1 LETGVLMAWTAVF
14 DGEAPERVNR
24 WLAHRG
30 VCSRREA
37 EVLIAAGRVRIDGAK
52 VEDPGRKILPGQ
64 TLEVQDDDAATE
76 AVTIL
81 VNKPPG
87 LVSAHPELGQSEA
100 RSLLTG
106 ERAQGGEPPPPDDLS
121 LPPAGRL
128 DRESRGLLVLSSDG
142 VVARAIISPA
152 SSLKKEYQVRVDGAL
167 TPDRIA
173 RLRHGLSLDGRPL
186 KPAGVFRK
194 GEDRLR
200 FILTEGRNRQIRRM
214 CELVGLRVT
223 DLQRTRIGPLS
234 LDGLPEGRWRRLTVT
249 ERRDLL
255 AAGDP
260 SQGPGSGPY
269 PEVT

>member
-1 LETGVLMAWTAVF
+1 MAWSSVY

-37 EVLIAAGRVRIDGAK
+37 EALIAAGRVRIDGEVVSDA
-52 VEDPGRKILPGQ
+52 GRKILPGQ
-64 TLEVQDDDAATE
+64 SLEVADSSVAGEGPMT
-76 AVTIL
+76 VL

-87 LVSAHPELGQSEA
+87 LVSAHPAPGQDEA
-100 RSLLTG
+100 RSLLVPG
-106 ERAQGGEPPPPDDLS
+106 RAAQGETPPAPEAS

-128 DRESRGLLVLSSDG
+128 DRESRGLLVLTSDG
-142 VVARAIISPA
+142 VVARALIAPDTD
-152 SSLKKEYQVRVDGAL
+152 LRKTYEVRVEGRL
-167 TPDRIA
+167 TPTVID

-200 FILTEGRNRQIRRM
+200 FVLTEGRNRQIRRM
-214 CELVGLRVT
+214 CELVGLRVV

-234 LDGLPEGRWRRLTVT
+234 LEGLPEGRWRFLTPE
-249 ERRDLL
+249 ERRRLL
-255 AAGDP
+255 SGDHP
-260 SQGPGSGPY
+260 SQG
-269 PEVT
+269 VD

>member
-1 LETGVLMAWTAVF
+1 MPWTAVF

-37 EVLIAAGRVRIDGAK
+37 EALIAAGRVRIEGEVVSD
-52 VEDPGRKILPGQ
+52 VGRKILPGQ
-64 TLEVQDDDAATE
+64 ALEVRDSPEAGDAP
-76 AVTIL
+76 VTVL

-87 LVSAHPELGQSEA
+87 LVSAHPAPGQDEA
-100 RSLLTG
+100 RSLLVAARAAAG
-106 ERAQGGEPPPPDDLS
+106 EAPPPEDLG

-128 DRESRGLLVLSSDG
+128 DRESRGLLVLTSDG
-142 VVARAIISPA
+142 VVARALIAPDSL
-152 SSLKKEYQVRVDGAL
+152 LKKTYEVRIEGRL
-167 TPDRIA
+167 TPGAIA

-200 FILTEGRNRQIRRM
+200 FVLAEGRNRQIRRM
-214 CELVGLRVT
+214 CELVGLRVV

-234 LDGLPEGRWRRLTVT
+234 LEDLPEGRWRFLTQE
-249 ERRDLL
+249 ERRALL
-255 AAGDP
+255 SAPAP
-260 SQGPGSGPY
+260 SQASG
-269 PEVT
+269 

>member
-1 LETGVLMAWTAVF
+1 MAWSAVF
-14 DGEAPERVNR
+14 NGDAPERVNR
-24 WLAHRG
+24 WLAHQG

-37 EVLIAAGRVRIDGAK
+37 DALIAEGRIRIEGETVA
-52 VEDPGRKILPGQ
+52 DPGRKILPGQ
-64 TLEVQDDDAATE
+64 TLEVIDE
-76 AVTIL
+76 ASPGEGPVTIL

-87 LVSAHPELGQSEA
+87 LVSAHPEPGQAEA
-100 RSLLTG
+100 RSLLTAD
-106 ERAQGGEPPPPDDLS
+106 RAEGGELPPPADLS

-152 SSLKKEYQVRVDGAL
+152 SILKKEYQVRVAGAL
-167 TPDRIA
+167 TADRIA
-173 RLRHGLSLDGRPL
+173 RLRHGLSLDGRAL

-200 FILTEGRNRQIRRM
+200 FVLSEGRNRQIRRM

-234 LDGLPEGRWRRLTVT
+234 LEGLPEGRWRRLTAP

-255 AAGDP
+255 ARGDP
-260 SQGPGSGPY
+260 SQDPGPGPY
-269 PEVT
+269 PEET

>member
-1 LETGVLMAWTAVF
+1 MAWTAVY

-37 EVLIAAGRVRIDGAK
+37 EALIAAGRVRIDGEVVSDA
-52 VEDPGRKILPGQ
+52 GRKILPGQ
-64 TLEVQDDDAATE
+64 RLEVSDSAE
-76 AVTIL
+76 AGEASVTVL

-87 LVSAHPELGQSEA
+87 LVSAHPAPGQDEA
-100 RSLLTG
+100 RSLLVAA
-106 ERAQGGEPPPPDDLS
+106 RAAAGEPPPPDDLS

-128 DRESRGLLVLSSDG
+128 DRESRGLLVLTSDG
-142 VVARAIISPA
+142 VVARTLIAPESPLA
-152 SSLKKEYQVRVDGAL
+152 KTYEVRVEGRLTAGA
-167 TPDRIA
+167 IA

-186 KPAGVFRK
+186 KPAGVYRK

-214 CELVGLRVT
+214 CELVGLRVI

-234 LDGLPEGRWRRLTVT
+234 LDGLPEGRWRRLGAA
-249 ERRDLL
+249 ERDELL
-255 AAGDP
+255 RTAPSPQAG
-260 SQGPGSGPY
+260 SRPY
-269 PEVT
+269 GADD

>member
-1 LETGVLMAWTAVF
+1 MAWSAVF
-14 DGEAPERVNR
+14 NGDAPERVNR
-24 WLAHRG
+24 WLAHQG

-37 EVLIAAGRVRIDGAK
+37 DALIAEGRIRIEGETVA
-52 VEDPGRKILPGQ
+52 DPGRKILPGQ
-64 TLEVQDDDAATE
+64 TLEVIDE
-76 AVTIL
+76 ASPGEGPVTIL

-87 LVSAHPELGQSEA
+87 LVSAHPEPGQAEA
-100 RSLLTG
+100 RSLLTAD
-106 ERAQGGEPPPPDDLS
+106 RAEGGELPPPADLS

-152 SSLKKEYQVRVDGAL
+152 SILKKEYQVRVAGAL
-167 TPDRIA
+167 TADRIA
-173 RLRHGLSLDGRPL
+173 RLRHGLSLDGRAL

-200 FILTEGRNRQIRRM
+200 FVLTEGRNRQIRRM

-234 LDGLPEGRWRRLTVT
+234 LEGLPEGRWRHLTAP

-255 AAGDP
+255 AGGHP
-260 SQGPGSGPY
+260 SQGPGPGPY
-269 PEVT
+269 PDET

>member
-1 LETGVLMAWTAVF
+1 MSWSGSY
-14 DGEAPERVNR
+14 DGDSPERVNR
-24 WLAHRG
+24 WLAHQG

-37 EVLIAAGRVRIDGAK
+37 EALIAAGRVRIEGAT
-52 VEDPGRKILPGQ
+52 VADPGRKILPGQ
-64 TLEVQDDDAATE
+64 TLEVIGE
-76 AVTIL
+76 ASPGEGPITIL

-87 LVSAHPELGQSEA
+87 LVSAHPEPGQSEA

-167 TPDRIA
+167 TADRIA

-214 CELVGLRVT
+214 CEMVGLRVV

-234 LDGLPEGRWRRLTVT
+234 LDGLPEGRWRRLTAT

-260 SQGPGSGPY
+260 SQGPGSGPF

>member
-1 LETGVLMAWTAVF
+1 MAWSAVF
-14 DGEAPERVNR
+14 NGDAPERVNR
-24 WLAHRG
+24 WLAHQG

-37 EVLIAAGRVRIDGAK
+37 DALIAEGRIRIEGETVA
-52 VEDPGRKILPGQ
+52 DPGRKILPGQ
-64 TLEVQDDDAATE
+64 TLEVIDE
-76 AVTIL
+76 ASPGEGPVTIL

-87 LVSAHPELGQSEA
+87 LVSAHPEPGQAEA
-100 RSLLTG
+100 RSLLTAD
-106 ERAQGGEPPPPDDLS
+106 RAEGGELPPPADLS

-152 SSLKKEYQVRVDGAL
+152 SILKKEYQVRVAGAL
-167 TPDRIA
+167 TADRIA
-173 RLRHGLSLDGRPL
+173 RLRHGLSLDGRAL

-200 FILTEGRNRQIRRM
+200 FVLTEGRNRQIRRM

-234 LDGLPEGRWRRLTVT
+234 LEGLPEGRWRRLTAP

-255 AAGDP
+255 AGGRP
-260 SQGPGSGPY
+260 FPRPRTWPIS
-269 PEVT
+269 

>member
-1 LETGVLMAWTAVF
+1 MAWMAIF
-14 DGEAPERVNR
+14 DGDAPERVNR

-37 EVLIAAGRVRIDGAK
+37 EALIAEGRVRIDGTR

-64 TLEVQDDDAATE
+64 TLEVSDAAGAPPSLT
-76 AVTIL
+76 VL

-87 LVSAHPELGQSEA
+87 LVSAHPEPGQSEA
-100 RSLLTG
+100 RSLLTA
-106 ERAQGGEPPPPDDLS
+106 ERSQGDAPPPPEDLS

-128 DRESRGLLVLSSDG
+128 DRESRGLLVLTSDG
-142 VVARAIISPA
+142 VVARTIISPA
-152 SSLKKEYQVRVDGAL
+152 STLKKEYQVRVAGAL
-167 TPDRIA
+167 TPERIG

-200 FILTEGRNRQIRRM
+200 FVLTEGRNRQIRRM

-234 LDGLPEGRWRRLTVT
+234 LDGLPEGGWRLLTAA
-249 ERRDLL
+249 ERQALL
-255 AAGDP
+255 AADKP

-269 PEVT
+269 PEAD

>member
-1 LETGVLMAWTAVF
+1 METGVLMAWTAVF

-37 EVLIAAGRVRIDGAK
+37 EALIAAGRVRIDGAK
-52 VEDPGRKILPGQ
+52 VEEPGRKILPGQ
-64 TLEVQDDDAATE
+64 TLEVQDDDAAAE

-106 ERAQGGEPPPPDDLS
+106 ERAQGGEPPPPADLS

-128 DRESRGLLVLSSDG
+128 DRESRGLLILSSDG
-142 VVARAIISPA
+142 VVARAIISPG
-152 SSLKKEYQVRVDGAL
+152 STLKKEYLVRIAGAL

-173 RLRHGLSLDGRPL
+173 RLRHGLSLDGRAL

-200 FILTEGRNRQIRRM
+200 FVLTEGRNRQIRRM

-234 LDGLPEGRWRRLTVT
+234 LDGLPEGRWRRLTAS

-255 AAGDP
+255 AVGDP
-260 SQGPGSGPY
+260 FQGPGSGPY
-269 PEVT
+269 PEET

>member
-1 LETGVLMAWTAVF
+1 MSWSGRF
-14 DGEAPERVNR
+14 HGDAPERVNR
-24 WLAHRG
+24 WLAHQG

-37 EVLIAAGRVRIDGAK
+37 EALIAEGRIRIEGQTVA
-52 VEDPGRKILPGQ
+52 DPGRKILPGQ
-64 TLEVQDDDAATE
+64 TLEVIDE
-76 AVTIL
+76 ASPGEGPVTIL

-87 LVSAHPELGQSEA
+87 LVSAHPEPGQAEA
-100 RSLLTG
+100 RSLLTAD
-106 ERAQGGEPPPPDDLS
+106 RAEGGELPPPADLS

-152 SSLKKEYQVRVDGAL
+152 SILKKEYQVRVAGAL
-167 TPDRIA
+167 TADRIA

-200 FILTEGRNRQIRRM
+200 FVLSEGRNRQIRRM

-234 LDGLPEGRWRRLTVT
+234 LEGLPEGRWRRLTAP

-255 AAGDP
+255 AGGHP
-260 SQGPGSGPY
+260 SQGPGPGPY
-269 PEVT
+269 PDET

>member
-1 LETGVLMAWTAVF
+1 MAWTAVF

-37 EVLIAAGRVRIDGAK
+37 EALIAAGRVRIDGAE
-52 VEDPGRKILPGQ
+52 VADPGRKILPGQ
-64 TLEVQDDDAATE
+64 TLEVQDGEVAAE

-87 LVSAHPELGQSEA
+87 LVSAHPEPGQSEA

-106 ERAQGGEPPPPDDLS
+106 ERALGGEPPPPDDLS

-128 DRESRGLLVLSSDG
+128 DRDSRGLLVLSSDG
-142 VVARAIISPA
+142 VVARAIISPG
-152 SSLKKEYQVRVDGAL
+152 STLKKEYQVRVAGAL

-186 KPAGVFRK
+186 RPAGVFRK

-200 FILTEGRNRQIRRM
+200 FVLTEGRNRQIRRM

-234 LDGLPEGRWRRLTVT
+234 LDGLPEGRWRRLTVS

-269 PEVT
+269 PDET

>member
-1 LETGVLMAWTAVF
+1 MAWSAVF
-14 DGEAPERVNR
+14 KGDAPERVNR
-24 WLAHRG
+24 WLAHQG

-37 EVLIAAGRVRIDGAK
+37 EALIAEGRIRIEGETVA
-52 VEDPGRKILPGQ
+52 DPGRKILPGQ
-64 TLEVQDDDAATE
+64 TLEVIDEAAPGE
-76 AVTIL
+76 GPVTIL

-87 LVSAHPELGQSEA
+87 LVSAHPEAGQAEA
-100 RSLLTG
+100 RSLLT
-106 ERAQGGEPPPPDDLS
+106 EDRAEGGEPPPPTDLS

-152 SSLKKEYQVRVDGAL
+152 SILKKEYQVRVAGAL
-167 TPDRIA
+167 TADRIA
-173 RLRHGLSLDGRPL
+173 RLRHGLSLDGRAL

-200 FILTEGRNRQIRRM
+200 FVLTEGRNRQIRRM

-234 LDGLPEGRWRRLTVT
+234 LEGLPEGRWRRLTAP

-255 AAGDP
+255 ARGDP
-260 SQGPGSGPY
+260 SQGPGPGPY
-269 PEVT
+269 PEQT